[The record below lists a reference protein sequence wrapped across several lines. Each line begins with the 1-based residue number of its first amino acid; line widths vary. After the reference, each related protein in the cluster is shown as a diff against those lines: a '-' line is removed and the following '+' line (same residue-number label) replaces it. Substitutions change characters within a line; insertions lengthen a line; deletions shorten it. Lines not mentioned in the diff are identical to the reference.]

1 MGEKVRVVSS
11 QGGSSRGKRSRISR
25 GWSPKGFLSPSEAR
39 AFWSLA
45 SKEPLPW
52 RLIYGLM
59 LFMGLRVH
67 EAVKVRRDEVNL
79 PARRLFVRGKGGV
92 EAWLP
97 IPQPLLRDLSK
108 QLRKSEGSDWLF
120 PSPRRAGK
128 HVSKRAVQTRVK
140 RLMAQI
146 GRPDGHC
153 HTLRHTFVTL
163 SLLRG
168 GSPRDVQDLARHS
181 SLKITQVYAHA
192 IEETKERLVDE
203 VASFVCE
210 KPPDDRVEATG
221 RPGPEMEGRPTPGE
235 AEVNE

>member
-1 MGEKVRVVSS
+1 MSDEANVVYK
-11 QGGSSRGKRSRISR
+11 GNPRSRGKRSRSR
-25 GWSPKGFLSPSEAR
+25 WSPKGFLSPSEAR
-39 AFWSLA
+39 AFWTLA
-45 SKEPLPW
+45 SQEPLPW

-97 IPQPLLRDLSK
+97 IPRVLLGDLER
-108 QLRKSEGSDWLF
+108 QLRASRGSEWLF
-120 PSPRRAGK
+120 PSPRREG
-128 HVSKRAVQTRVK
+128 HVSKRAVQARVK
-140 RLMAQI
+140 RIMEAI

-168 GSPRDVQDLARHS
+168 GNPRDVQDLARHS
-181 SLKITQVYAHA
+181 SLKITQIYAHA
-192 IEETKERLVDE
+192 IEESKERLVDD
-203 VASFVCE
+203 VASFVT
-210 KPPDDRVEATG
+210 KPPDDPVG
-221 RPGPEMEGRPTPGE
+221 VSGLSRPRDGGASKARGGVDRE
-235 AEVNE
+235 